1 MKNKNFTLIIY
12 LISLLVFFSSVN
24 ASEEF
29 DFNVTELEILE
40 NGNIV
45 KGLKGGKATTDNGY
59 IIIAD
64 TFIYDK
70 LTNILKVN
78 GNVKFEDTK
87 SELLIFT
94 DKATYFKNQEMIF
107 TEGNSKAVNLEN
119 TITAEKFK
127 FNKLDNILEAE
138 NNVEFDDK
146 KRKIFISSE
155 KAIYSKN
162 EDKLFT
168 DGITNAEIEKK
179 YKFNSKNVFY
189 FQQKQTIHSDHKS
202 LVEDGSGNL
211 YELKSFFYEIKKKLL
226 KGKDVNVLSKIDV
239 IKKDKYFFL

>member
-1 MKNKNFTLIIY
+1 MKNKNFNLIIY

-107 TEGNSKAVNLEN
+107 TEGNL
-119 TITAEKFK
+119 
-127 FNKLDNILEAE
+127 
-138 NNVEFDDK
+138 
-146 KRKIFISSE
+146 
-155 KAIYSKN
+155 
-162 EDKLFT
+162 
-168 DGITNAEIEKK
+168 
-179 YKFNSKNVFY
+179 
-189 FQQKQTIHSDHKS
+189 KQ
-202 LVEDGSGNL
+202 
-211 YELKSFFYEIKKKLL
+211 
-226 KGKDVNVLSKIDV
+226 
-239 IKKDKYFFL
+239 